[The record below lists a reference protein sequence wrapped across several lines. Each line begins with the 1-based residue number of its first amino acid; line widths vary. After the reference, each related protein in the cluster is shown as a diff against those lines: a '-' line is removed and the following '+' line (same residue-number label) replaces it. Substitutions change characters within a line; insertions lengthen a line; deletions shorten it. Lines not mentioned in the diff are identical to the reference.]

1 MQRNSKTAKAN
12 DYRPG
17 TLGWY
22 LSEAGW
28 SPVEREKQHPLW
40 EKDGQTLAAYDA
52 WTIELRRIWKE
63 TRKGGASLTRQSE

>member
-1 MQRNSKTAKAN
+1 MATSKKQDD

-17 TLGWY
+17 TLGWH
-22 LSEAGW
+22 LTQAGW
-28 SPVEREKQHPLW
+28 TPVEREKQHPLW

-63 TRKGGASLTRQSE
+63 TRAKQVTKEQVQ